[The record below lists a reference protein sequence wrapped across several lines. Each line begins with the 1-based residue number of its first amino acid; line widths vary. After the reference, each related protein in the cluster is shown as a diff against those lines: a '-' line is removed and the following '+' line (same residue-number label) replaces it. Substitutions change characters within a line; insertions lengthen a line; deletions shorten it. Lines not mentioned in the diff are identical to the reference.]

1 MIEVKLIK
9 LITGEDIV
17 AGIEDYDV
25 NDVTVS
31 KPHSL
36 AMHPERGLVLMKFT
50 PYAKTDEV
58 KFDRTSILCI
68 LDPQD
73 QIANH
78 YKDLVGAIITPH
90 QGIIV

>member
-1 MIEVKLIK
+1 MDVKLIK
-9 LITGEDIV
+9 LITGEDII
-17 AGIEDYDV
+17 AGLESYHEFNIV
-25 NDVTVS
+25 VS

-36 AMHPERGLVLMKFT
+36 AMHPEKGLILMKFT

-58 KFDRTSILCI
+58 SFDRTSILCI

-73 QIANH
+73 KIADH
-78 YKDLVGAIITPH
+78 YKDLVGAIITPK

>member
-1 MIEVKLIK
+1 MEVKLIK
-9 LITGEDIV
+9 LITGEDIIASV
-17 AGIEDYDV
+17 EEYSTHIA
-25 NDVTVS
+25 VS

-36 AMHPERGLVLMKFT
+36 AVHPEKGLVLMKFT
-50 PYAKTDEV
+50 PYAKTEEV
-58 KFDRTSILCI
+58 TFDRTSILCI

-78 YKDLVGAIITPH
+78 YKDLVGAIITPK

>member
-36 AMHPERGLVLMKFT
+36 AMHPEKGLVLMKFT

-58 KFDRTSILCI
+58 TFDRTYILCI

-73 QIANH
+73 VIANQ
-78 YKDLVGAIITPH
+78 YKEMVGAIITPK